1 MSLSALTMVERYFS
15 MSSTILLVHYLIR
28 RALLC
33 VEARE
38 EDLLVTSGITENGSY
53 TVVIALQSNV

>member
-1 MSLSALTMVERYFS
+1 MEVNIVDLLNIDDDDIHKKLSIYNMGEP
-15 MSSTILLVHYLIR
+15 
-28 RALLC
+28 ALLC

-38 EDLLVTSGITENGSY
+38 DDLLVTSGITENGSY